1 MSSKIYF
8 NTAGGLNL
16 RRRATN
22 LITRAYHRMAPSHA
36 VNTARKLLLT
46 PEKIIKQAEQPDGM
60 RIKAIQSTEGSLMTY
75 ALGDGPVWLL
85 GHGWSGSA
93 SQFFP
98 LMEKIAAAGFTALA
112 FDNPAHGNSEGQYGH
127 LPGFVKGL
135 EAVIDQE
142 VEELAGVVAHS
153 MGCTMVLES
162 KHPKL
167 AGKPMFLIAPVLNYR
182 DNLYRMVDVS
192 GFSLRLFRDV
202 VGEIEQQYQY
212 PIDTVD
218 TFARLSE
225 HQGKVL
231 IVHDVSDRFAQIEQS
246 RDANALNHVELIET
260 EGLGHSRILSSQAVL
275 DAFDVISPSA
285 LSRHRISSISLQQ
298 FQIER

>member
-8 NTAGGLNL
+8 NTSGGLNL

-22 LITRAYHRMAPSHA
+22 LITRAYHKIAPSHA
-36 VNTARKLLLT
+36 VKTARNLLLT
-46 PEKIIKQAEQPDGM
+46 PEKILKPSEQPEGM
-60 RIKAIQSTEGSLMTY
+60 RIKTIQSSEGNLMTY
-75 ALGDGPVWLL
+75 ALGKGPVWLL

-98 LMEKIAAAGFTALA
+98 LMETIAAAGYTALA
-112 FDNPAHGNSEGQYGH
+112 FDNPAHGNSEGQHGH

-142 VEELAGVVAHS
+142 VDELAGVVAHS

-162 KHPKL
+162 RHPKL
-167 AGKPMFLIAPVLNYR
+167 VGKPMLLIAPVLNYR
-182 DNLYRMVDVS
+182 DNLYRMVDIS

-218 TFARLSE
+218 TNARLSE

-231 IVHDVSDRFAQIEQS
+231 IVHDMADRFAQIEQS
-246 RDANALNHVELIET
+246 RNANALNHVDLIET
-260 EGLGHSRILSSQAVL
+260 EGLGHSRILNSQAVF
-275 DAFDVISPSA
+275 DAFHTISQSMA
-285 LSRHRISSISLQQ
+285 SGHRISSISLQP
-298 FQIER
+298 FQVEG